1 MRWVL
6 LALLAACGTDV
17 DDRSL
22 NAQYVTEAIL
32 GPSCGTA
39 ECHSTFAEQYGY
51 VFDTLAGMRNTV
63 VGQGLVVID
72 SSTFDP
78 IDPDSSVLIVWMSS
92 NDPLNR
98 GIGRMPLD
106 GVMPFEDI
114 SLLKE
119 WIRGVPSIRTGT
131 TCQVNSDCTTAG
143 DTCHIPLGS
152 TSGQCVVYENP
163 ARGAQC
169 DPRTRKQGGF
179 TNGQACINNNLYAC
193 NSDWNAGD
201 FIQQCPNGCVQG
213 QCL

>member
-6 LALLAACGTDV
+6 LALLASCGTDV

-32 GPSCGTA
+32 APTCGAA

-51 VFDTLAGMRNTV
+51 VFDTLAGARNTI
-63 VGQGLVVID
+63 VGQRLVAID
-72 SSTFDP
+72 STQFDP
-78 IDPDSSVLIVWMSS
+78 IDPDSSILILWLTS
-92 NDPLNR
+92 NDPLNL

-106 GVMPFEDI
+106 AVMPFEDI

-119 WIRGVPSIRTGT
+119 WIRGVPSVRAGT
-131 TCQVNSDCTTAG
+131 TCQKNVDCTTPG

-152 TSGQCVVYENP
+152 TTGQCVVYENP

-169 DPRTRKQGGF
+169 DPRTKKQGGF
-179 TNGQACINNNLYAC
+179 TNAQACINTKLYTC

-201 FIQQCPNGCVQG
+201 FIADCPNGCVSG
-213 QCL
+213 ACL